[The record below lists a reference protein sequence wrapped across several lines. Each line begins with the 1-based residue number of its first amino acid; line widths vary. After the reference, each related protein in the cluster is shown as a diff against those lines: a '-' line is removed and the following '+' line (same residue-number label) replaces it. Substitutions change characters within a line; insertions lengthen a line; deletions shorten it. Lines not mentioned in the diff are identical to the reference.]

1 MSHKSISLL
10 GILAVLLFLI
20 ALLIFGL
27 LHPDFDFLTDY
38 ISKLGY
44 KGTPRSFWWNL
55 LGFGL
60 TGMLLSVFGF
70 CHGRIIK
77 DTLSGIL
84 LALFGVGFALTAF
97 PFDMSDEF
105 TAVSRAHIAAIT
117 LGLASWLFGLAR
129 LGYNKQLAPQIR
141 KRANI
146 AAAFLA
152 VFMGGS
158 LLNFWPEPIAE
169 RLVFAAV
176 FGWTII
182 SAFQLTKTEEIK

>member
-10 GILAVLLFLI
+10 GISAVLLFLI

-44 KGTPRSFWWNL
+44 KSTPRSFWWNL

-70 CHGRIIK
+70 YYGKILK
-77 DTLSGIL
+77 DNLMGVL
-84 LALFGVGFALTAF
+84 LALFGIGFAFTDF
-97 PFDMSDEF
+97 PFDMSNEHAD
-105 TAVSRAHIAAIT
+105 VSKAHIAAIT

-152 VFMGGS
+152 IFMAGS
-158 LLNFWPEPIAE
+158 LLNLWPEPIAE
-169 RLVFAAV
+169 RLVFAVV

-182 SAFQLTKTEEIK
+182 SASTLETDNKD